1 MAVSL
6 DVRSGKAEKKL
17 DKLAHDAGVTVG
29 FVVEDQMRLWLND
42 IIRQAPPKVLKQGRA
57 TVEQDLQRLFEPID
71 DKAAITAWKK
81 RAAESGGDVFVQ
93 TKSGRMRISAKKLK
107 EDTDS
112 RMARVHKAN
121 RRKTDGRVNLR
132 TRRRDEAW
140 DGQFLVPTSDYKRYL
155 RRKQREVGLL
165 KARFGKAAQHYA
177 RRTNGTTPA
186 FEKSWIKRHVAGGSY
201 SGRIVAG
208 SGSIRSV
215 NDATYASQ
223 QMERKAWW
231 MPTKNKRQ
239 RDLTR
244 GGFKRMADLTRRF
257 NAGSI

>member
-17 DKLAHDAGVTVG
+17 DKLARDAGVTVG

-93 TKSGRMRISAKKLK
+93 TKSGRMRIDAKKLK
-107 EDTDS
+107 ATTLS
-112 RMARVHKAN
+112 RMRKVHKAN
-121 RRKTDGRVNLR
+121 RRKTDGRVFIR

-140 DGQFLVPTSDYKRYL
+140 DGQFLVPKVSFRRYV
-155 RRKQREVGLL
+155 RETQQRVGLL
-165 KARFGKAAQHYA
+165 KSRFGVAALHYA
-177 RRTNGTTPA
+177 RESRGTTPA
-186 FEKSWIKRHVAGGSY
+186 YKNWIKKHTAGGSFG
-201 SGRIVAG
+201 GRMRFGTGYISAT
-208 SGSIRSV
+208 
-215 NDATYASQ
+215 NDADYAAE
-223 QMERKAWW
+223 QMVTKGWWPRTRHRRERDIEVGVD
-231 MPTKNKRQ
+231 KRAK
-239 RDLTR
+239 DIV
-244 GGFKRMADLTRRF
+244 RRF